1 MTKSGKHDP
10 LSALDGGTDGLEHYK
25 KIAETA
31 PLILKEGGYILL
43 EAGIG
48 QAADIRQIFSE
59 GGLSPVSVL
68 KDLAGIERCVILKK

>member
-1 MTKSGKHDP
+1 MILCRRWT
-10 LSALDGGTDGLEHYK
+10 AEQTDWSIIK